1 MFYRTYG
8 YSYLIQ
14 MAQRYH
20 NAIKIQRW
28 WRSIIQKRKLLVE
41 MSNEYVLR

>member
-14 MAQRYH
+14 MAYRYH
-20 NAIKIQRW
+20 STIKIQRW
-28 WRSIIQKRKLLVE
+28 WRSILQKRKVIVE
-41 MSNEYVLR
+41 MNNEYVLR